1 MDDLESHILSLTEA
15 VNCGSELPTVEVAGC
30 KWRYALIVVHARNA
44 SLVFNVR
51 QSYCISYSYGLS
63 VRHNAGI
70 VSKLLNLSSYSL
82 HCLVARDVRKPNFGS
97 VSVFKNPN

>member
-1 MDDLESHILSLTEA
+1 MDDLESHNLSLTEA

-63 VRHNAGI
+63 VR
-70 VSKLLNLSSYSL
+70 LSVTT
-82 HCLVARDVRKPNFGS
+82 LVLCRNCS
-97 VSVFKNPN
+97 TYHHTVFTAW